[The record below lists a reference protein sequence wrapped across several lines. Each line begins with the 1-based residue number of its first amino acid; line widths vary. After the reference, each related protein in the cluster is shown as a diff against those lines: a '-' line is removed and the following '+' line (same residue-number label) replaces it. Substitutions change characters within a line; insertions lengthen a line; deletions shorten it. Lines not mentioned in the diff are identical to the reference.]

1 MKLRKKVLLYISV
14 IIILFVIY
22 IIIYNVLNSN
32 KMSKKR
38 IIRSFS
44 ENIDVFNDVVE
55 YINNTDGL
63 FSFYYDHEKK
73 CYISKNIVGDTEYE
87 IIVNDDFKE
96 KLIYIIDELG
106 FKYIYEWDDYIFF
119 MKDYSIPE
127 HGILYLKNHNINE
140 HTPYIS
146 HIDDNWY
153 YYSHRFV

>member
-1 MKLRKKVLLYISV
+1 
-14 IIILFVIY
+14 
-22 IIIYNVLNSN
+22 
-32 KMSKKR
+32 MSKV
-38 IIRSFS
+38 IRSFS
-44 ENIDVFNDVVE
+44 ENIIIFNDVVE

-63 FSFYYDHEKK
+63 FRFTMTKK
-73 CYISKNIVGDTEYE
+73 KSINKNIVGIRNE